1 MKRLHALLVLL
12 SLTSSSGYAVD
23 PSVQKLFGRWAA
35 SPLDYRLGFHET
47 PGQLLGSAEMAVS
60 QKWLVVGAPES
71 SEGGLAALGAVQVYN
86 AVTGAWV
93 RKILPPA
100 PQVFKTSFGQSCAIV
115 GDLALI
121 GAPDFSNVTSGAV
134 HVYHLGTGAL
144 VRTLRPSSLDAPGD
158 RFGCSVAVA
167 GKRAVIGSCRDDGT
181 KGSAYIFDYTTGTN
195 GTQIAKIFDTLGIA
209 GDLFG
214 IAVAAEGNVCVV
226 GSPKMDS
233 KGGYLCFDLTTGAL
247 LDRRSP
253 AGAIAND
260 SAGYTIAMSGG
271 VIVMGAPQVTGAM
284 QGKVFT
290 RNLIS
295 STERTLTASDG
306 VAGAGLGLAV
316 AVEGGLIV
324 AGAPYR
330 PSGGKAYIFDLNSAS
345 NTEMRSLSPQDPNV
359 GALGGS
365 LAVLGS
371 TLYVAAG
378 DDKTQAYQAG
388 SVLMYRPVIR
398 PLPLVKVTA
407 TGDSAPGAADIFF
420 KTVGDASLNGQSEI
434 AFSSTLSG
442 AGSNAS
448 KDVGVCNNLLNPSWL
463 DLVLKSRD
471 TDGALTLTSVVKPLL
486 NNNAYSFLQATLS
499 GPGVTAAN
507 NRAIYADIGSY
518 SEKLYRTGDAIA
530 EFPAVLPV
538 LAGAK
543 LLSFQ
548 QVVQSRLN
556 SPSPNTLAAA
566 CTLQVG
572 YNATNAATDSG
583 ILIRNIVDGTNEA
596 EREGDTR
603 GGKTYGQFMGRISH
617 YHSML
622 VYPTAVIASAATN
635 QVLFSKNLGNNPVV
649 VKEKGG
655 LISGT
660 NSGIIVDVMHSSFI
674 GEGCDDGDNIL
685 YRSTIIGTGVTSANN
700 EGLWRTQGGNT
711 RQIFRKGT
719 DLGIATPGYIP
730 PTGLS
735 GVKIAKF
742 IAFWQTFNQQLALV
756 QLSGTGVS
764 AANDQALLLF
774 QTAGADNQLIVLMR
788 EGDHAPGCGGAS
800 IGVINR
806 VAVEPYYGS
815 YLIHTTLVGAA
826 VGTDLA
832 LFRGASHV
840 SVSVTTD
847 TLRRPFLILRK
858 GQLFETQPI
867 KVKSFS
873 LPTTHLTA
881 AGAGTT
887 GLGSAMQETS
897 AVSEFRDIAL
907 TIEFDNG
914 VRQLMKGRP

>member
-1 MKRLHALLVLL
+1 MKRFHALLVLFT
-12 SLTSSSGYAVD
+12 LTSSWGYAVD
-23 PSVQKLFGRWAA
+23 PGVQKLFGRWAA
-35 SPLDYRLGFHET
+35 SPLDYRLGYHET
-47 PGQLLGSAEMAVS
+47 PGQLLGSTEMAVS

-71 SEGGLAALGAVQVYN
+71 SEGGLSALGAVQVFN

-121 GAPDFSNVTSGAV
+121 GAPDFSDVTSGAV

-181 KGSAYIFDYTTGTN
+181 KGSAYIFDYTTGIN
-195 GTQIAKIFDTLGIA
+195 GTQITKIFDTSGIA

-253 AGAIAND
+253 AGAVAND

-271 VIVMGAPQVTGAM
+271 VIVMGAPQLTGAI

-295 STERTLTASDG
+295 GTERTLTASDA
-306 VAGAGLGLAV
+306 VPGAGLGLSV
-316 AVEGGLIV
+316 AVESGLIV
-324 AGAPYR
+324 AGAPSR
-330 PSGGKAYIFDLNSAS
+330 LGGGKAYVFDLNSAS
-345 NTEMRSLSPQDPNV
+345 NTEMRGLSSQDPNV
-359 GALGGS
+359 FALGGS
-365 LAVLGS
+365 AAVLGS

-378 DDKTQAYQAG
+378 EDSTQGSQAG
-388 SVLMYRPVIR
+388 AVLMYRPVIR
-398 PLPLVKVTA
+398 PMPLVKVTA
-407 TGDSAPGAADIFF
+407 TGDSAPGAVDIFF
-420 KTVGDASLNGQSEI
+420 KTLGDASLNSQSEI

-442 AGSNAS
+442 VGSNAG
-448 KDVGVCNNLLNPSWL
+448 KDVGIWNNLLDASWL
-463 DLVLKSRD
+463 DLVLKSRGP
-471 TDGALTLTSVVKPLL
+471 DGALTLTSVVKPLL

-499 GPGVTAAN
+499 GAGVTATN
-507 NRAIYADIGSY
+507 NRAIYVDDGSFTT
-518 SEKLYRTGDAIA
+518 KLYRTGDAIA

-548 QVVQSRLN
+548 QVVQSRLDF
-556 SPSPNTLAAA
+556 PNTLTAA

-583 ILIRNIVDGTNEA
+583 ILIRNLTAGTNEA

-617 YHSML
+617 YHSMI
-622 VYPTAVIASAATN
+622 VYPAAVIASAATN
-635 QVLFSKNLGNNPVV
+635 QVLFSKTLGDNPVV

-660 NSGIIVDVMHSSFI
+660 NGGIVVGVMHSSFI

-685 YRSTIIGTGVTSANN
+685 YRSTITGTGVTSANN
-700 EGLWRTQGGNT
+700 EGLWRTQGGGT
-711 RQIFRKGT
+711 RQIFRKGI

-730 PTGLS
+730 PLGLS

-756 QLSGTGVS
+756 QLTGAGVNAS
-764 AANDQALLLF
+764 NDQALLLF
-774 QTAGADNQLIVLMR
+774 QTAGADDQLNVLMR

-800 IGVINR
+800 VGVINR
-806 VAVEPYYGS
+806 VALEPYFGN

-826 VGTDLA
+826 AGTELA
-832 LFRGASHV
+832 LFRGASHI
-840 SVSVTTD
+840 SVSPTRD

-858 GQLFETQPI
+858 GQLFENQPS

-881 AGAGTT
+881 AGAGAT
-887 GLGSAMQETS
+887 GLGSAMQE
-897 AVSEFRDIAL
+897 ALLGPGEFRDIAL
-907 TIEFDNG
+907 SIEFDNG